1 MDLHIGVTNSEGSVV
16 EFDKGGLQQ
25 HRTGMWYQCLV
36 VHGAAGPWREHWDTT
51 LKAVIDQKC
60 WLPQRY
66 VPNSASDGTKL
77 CCHYDSVLFAKYYRR
92 DQIVKDEVGGAYIML

>member
-1 MDLHIGVTNSEGSVV
+1 LH
-16 EFDKGGLQQ
+16 Q
-25 HRTGMWYQCLV
+25 HRTGMWCQCLI

-66 VPNSASDGTKL
+66 VPNNASDGNNV
-77 CCHYDSVLFAKYYRR
+77 CCHYDSVLFAKYY
-92 DQIVKDEVGGAYIML
+92 